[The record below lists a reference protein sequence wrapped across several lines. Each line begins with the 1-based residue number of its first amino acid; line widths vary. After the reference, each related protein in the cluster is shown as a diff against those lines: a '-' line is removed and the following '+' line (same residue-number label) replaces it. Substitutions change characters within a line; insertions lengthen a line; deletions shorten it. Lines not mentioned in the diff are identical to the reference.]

1 MLDRNGYKNPI
12 TKSDEGKDGGRLIN
26 GDSERKETT
35 PLVRDSKISE
45 EDSPLWI
52 GEPRDLRENSNFHI
66 TQILIQSVSQGLV

>member
-1 MLDRNGYKNPI
+1 VLDRNGYKNPI

-45 EDSPLWI
+45 EDSPL
-52 GEPRDLRENSNFHI
+52 
-66 TQILIQSVSQGLV
+66 